1 MKKRPVYVFILACLG
16 LLVFG
21 LHRSSAQQEEL
32 DPLKVCKDTDKL
44 VFENT
49 FVKVTQEQVPA
60 GVAQRKHQH
69 AHGVTVSLSNYDVD
83 ATTFPDNQTVHRHTD
98 FGQVRWSDAVIHQT
112 TNTGKTEQRVVRIE
126 LKF

>member
-1 MKKRPVYVFILACLG
+1 MKKRPVCVFVLACLG

-21 LHRSSAQQEEL
+21 LHRSAAQQEEL

-49 FVKVTQEQVPA
+49 FVKVTEERVPA
-60 GVAQRKHQH
+60 GVTQQKHQH
-69 AHGVTVSLSNYDVD
+69 AHGVTVALAGYDVD
-83 ATTFPDNQTVHRHTD
+83 ATTFPDNQTAHRHTD

-112 TNTGKTEQRVVRIE
+112 HNTGKDEQHVIRIE
-126 LKF
+126 LKY